1 MHTRAL
7 YIHTMA
13 ARIPLSSMTKVT
25 HPAILPISPRTF
37 GNNVPKSLHKT
48 RRSWWPNVTRAN
60 LTVTIL
66 DGQPMGPTLKGK
78 EKEVLGAIPRTQA
91 LKGVKIAVRDL
102 KDVDK
107 AGGVEGLLVSSFKVC
122 RRVELTS
129 SCRDRRRTLHL
140 LDKSCER
147 SCSDVYIWKENRGY
161 LTRHLARG
169 ERRRRNRSR
178 DHIEHCMMYVST
190 DNTIHSTLQ
199 SKIVF
204 I

>member
-1 MHTRAL
+1 
-7 YIHTMA
+7 MA
-13 ARIPLSSMTKVT
+13 ARIPLSPLTKVT

-91 LKGVKIAVRDL
+91 LRGVKIAVRDL

-107 AGGVEGLLVSSFKVC
+107 AGGVEGMLVCSF
-122 RRVELTS
+122 
-129 SCRDRRRTLHL
+129 
-140 LDKSCER
+140 
-147 SCSDVYIWKENRGY
+147 
-161 LTRHLARG
+161 
-169 ERRRRNRSR
+169 
-178 DHIEHCMMYVST
+178 
-190 DNTIHSTLQ
+190 
-199 SKIVF
+199 F
-204 I
+204 

>member
-1 MHTRAL
+1 MHTIAP

-107 AGGVEGLLVSSFKVC
+107 AGGVEGLLVSPSRGILMGKVNRQLSRPSKDFTPFGQKLRAELF
-122 RRVELTS
+122 RR
-129 SCRDRRRTLHL
+129 LHL
-140 LDKSCER
+140 ER
-147 SCSDVYIWKENRGY
+147 EQRLFDQASSSGR
-161 LTRHLARG
+161 
-169 ERRRRNRSR
+169 
-178 DHIEHCMMYVST
+178 VSA
-190 DNTIHSTLQ
+190 
-199 SKIVF
+199 
-204 I
+204 